1 MVAITS
7 VVTGPKGK
15 NETAPQREKA
25 GLARASRW
33 SGVTV
38 RGDPT
43 GCSASR
49 WSAMGR
55 CGLTTQNHFRLDRD
69 RPSHG
74 SRDRKGVGALPPKFI
89 QRRTQPL
96 QTRLQRLRLASN
108 PNPKM

>member
-1 MVAITS
+1 MEAGRVGGGEAKQQGAKDWDERGS
-7 VVTGPKGK
+7 RWSRSPVWRQDQKAK
-15 NETAPQREKA
+15 QKQTAPQREKA
-25 GLARASRW
+25 GRGWASRW

-55 CGLTTQNHFRLDRD
+55 CGFTTQNHFGLDRD

-74 SRDRKGVGALPPKFI
+74 SRDRKG
-89 QRRTQPL
+89 
-96 QTRLQRLRLASN
+96 
-108 PNPKM
+108 

>member
-74 SRDRKGVGALPPKFI
+74 SRDREGVGAFWVILISFS
-89 QRRTQPL
+89 L
-96 QTRLQRLRLASN
+96 
-108 PNPKM
+108 

>member
-55 CGLTTQNHFRLDRD
+55 CGL
-69 RPSHG
+69 
-74 SRDRKGVGALPPKFI
+74 
-89 QRRTQPL
+89 
-96 QTRLQRLRLASN
+96 
-108 PNPKM
+108 